1 MNYVIDANV
10 LISMLITSKASYY
23 TLTKAFRFYAPTY
36 ALQEIDEYQSVI
48 FEKSRLQA
56 TEVRDF
62 ARRLFP
68 SLRIVPSFAID
79 PDNQRR
85 AEQLIQDIDPKDQAY
100 VALALQTEAVLLSRD
115 KPLVDGI
122 RKQGFRQAI
131 MFDQFLR
138 EL

>member
-1 MNYVIDANV
+1 MDYVIDANV
-10 LISMLITSKASYY
+10 LISMIITGKASYY
-23 TLTKAFRFYAPTY
+23 TLTKFYRFYIPTY
-36 ALQEIDEYQSVI
+36 ALQELDEYQTVI

-68 SLRIVPSFAID
+68 YLLIVPSFAID

-85 AEQLIQDIDPKDQAY
+85 AEQLIQNIDPKDQAY
-100 VALALQTEAVLLSRD
+100 VALALQTEALLLSRD
-115 KPLVDGI
+115 KPLVGGI
-122 RKQGFRQAI
+122 RKQGFRQTM